1 MILSEVNPNPL
12 RPNLPVLCHL
22 RFPSPRIRHGVMSET
37 KNVKRNHCGR
47 GEKKWE
53 RGITECKWSESRFGT
68 GKGA

>member
-47 GEKKWE
+47 GEKK
-53 RGITECKWSESRFGT
+53 
-68 GKGA
+68 